1 MSLFQAKQQWSR
13 MSSSD
18 LKTRCAAK
26 QRQSSGEAKLER
38 TWQTSQKLFAMVN
51 HIDADSG
58 IGPVSQ
64 TLRDLV

>member
-1 MSLFQAKQQWSR
+1 
-13 MSSSD
+13 MSSQD

-26 QRQSSGEAKLER
+26 QHQSSGEAELVQ

-58 IGPVSQ
+58 IGSVSQ
-64 TLRDLV
+64 TLRDLG